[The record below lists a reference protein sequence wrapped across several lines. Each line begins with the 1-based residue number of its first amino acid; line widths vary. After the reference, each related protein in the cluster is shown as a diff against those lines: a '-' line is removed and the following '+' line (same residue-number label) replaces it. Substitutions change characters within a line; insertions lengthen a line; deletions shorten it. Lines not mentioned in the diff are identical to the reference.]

1 MRLSRWEVDFFRE
14 MIFVPG
20 SEINL
25 SPKRF
30 QNLQSMESHT
40 RSGSDWFLLSKMDQI
55 KQKF

>member
-40 RSGSDWFLLSKMDQI
+40 RSGSDWFLL
-55 KQKF
+55 